1 MSRPRQSSLF
11 WQGMVVLGAVIAL
24 VSLVDLKFILLGIA
38 ALWIGTAAFSL
49 HRIRRNQEL

>member
-11 WQGMVVLGAVIAL
+11 WQSMVVVGAVIAL
-24 VSLVDLKFILLGIA
+24 VSLVDLKFILLAIA
-38 ALWIGTAAFSL
+38 ALWIGAAAFSL